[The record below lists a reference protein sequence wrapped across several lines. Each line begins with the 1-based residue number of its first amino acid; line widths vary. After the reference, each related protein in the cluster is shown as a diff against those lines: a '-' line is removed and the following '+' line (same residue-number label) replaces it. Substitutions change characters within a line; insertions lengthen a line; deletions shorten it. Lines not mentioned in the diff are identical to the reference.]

1 MSQSFRNL
9 VSTIAAF
16 EGFAYM
22 LCDLG
27 SDIEPLQELRKKIKP
42 ATRTT
47 LSLFPGHL
55 TINEYKTLENLIKA
69 HAAKFAGND
78 GRMNVVGYLS
88 FAMIGLDSVLQTLKS
103 VKPKNR
109 NPKKIGCF
117 EYLIGLGQ
125 ELLALFDPKMDQFF
139 SYEQA
144 QQARKCWED
153 IFVK

>member
-1 MSQSFRNL
+1 MSQSFRNV

-27 SDIEPLQELRKKIKP
+27 SEIEPLQELRKKIKP

-55 TINEYKTLENLIKA
+55 TINEYKNLENLIKT
-69 HAAKFAGND
+69 HATKFAGED
-78 GRMNVVGYLS
+78 GRMNVVGYLAFS
-88 FAMIGLDSVLQTLKS
+88 MIGLDSVLQTLKS

-109 NPKKIGCF
+109 NPKKIRCF
-117 EYLIGLGQ
+117 EFLLGLAQ
-125 ELLALFDPKMDQFF
+125 ELLSLFDPKLDQIF

-144 QQARKCWED
+144 QKARQCWED
-153 IFVK
+153 IFNK